1 MSEEEEVGPIHIPPE
16 YRKLEVEEKKLSI
29 KELWDLFIDGRMI
42 LESGFQ
48 RHYVW
53 DKAKASRF
61 IESILLDIPI
71 PPIYLAESPN
81 AALDIIDGHQRV
93 ETIFR
98 FLRPIL
104 PRYTENWQTIRR
116 LLPSKLVLSDCQVL
130 HEINGK
136 GVEGLSERD
145 RGEFLD
151 KKLGTI
157 LVKKESNPDMK
168 FILFSRLN
176 LGAMSLNWQEL
187 RNCMYHG
194 SYNTLIKD
202 LAENPDYMRMW
213 RRKAPHKRMLDQEK
227 VLRFFAFVHGLRDY
241 HRPFQHFLNKE
252 IEENQNASPETISE
266 YRNEFTNALN
276 WTSVIFGEKAFK
288 IFKIG
293 NENNPTGYWEKR
305 HVPAIYDLEMMS
317 FSAFNENLEN
327 IYSDLSEEDRDNF
340 IIGIRKKL
348 IELMVN
354 PIFLETTGKGVTE
367 RFNVNRRFD
376 LWLGTLKGAL
386 ENPREIIEEVSK
398 VINMLRESNVCSL
411 CPFKIDE
418 VEDAT
423 IVDIGGERVA
433 HLFCKQRR
441 S

>member
-1 MSEEEEVGPIHIPPE
+1 MSEEEEVGPIYIPPE

-42 LESGFQ
+42 LESEFQ

-81 AALDIIDGHQRV
+81 VTLDIIDGHQRV
-93 ETIFR
+93 ETIFK

-104 PRYTENWQTIRR
+104 PQYTENWKEIKK
-116 LLPSKLVLSDCQVL
+116 LLSKKLVLSDCQVL
-130 HEINGK
+130 HELNGK
-136 GVEGLSERD
+136 GIEGLSRRD
-145 RGEFLD
+145 REEFFD
-151 KKLGTI
+151 KKLGII

-187 RNCMYHG
+187 RNCIYHG
-194 SYNTLIKD
+194 SYNTLIEE

-213 RRKAPHKRMLDQEK
+213 RWKNPHKRMLDREK
-227 VLRFFAFVHGLRDY
+227 VLRFFAFAHSLKDY
-241 HRPFQHFLNKE
+241 HKPFQHFLNKE
-252 IEENQNASPETISE
+252 MEENQNASSEEELE
-266 YRNEFTNALN
+266 YRNEFKNALK
-276 WTSVIFGEKAFK
+276 WTSIIFDKNAFK

-293 NENNPTGYWEKR
+293 NESNSKGSWEGR
-305 HVPAIYDLEMMS
+305 VPAIHDLEMVV
-317 FSAFNENLEN
+317 FSEFNESLEN
-327 IYSDLSEEDRDNF
+327 IYRDLSEEDKNNF

-348 IELMVN
+348 VELMVN
-354 PIFLETTGKGVTE
+354 PVFLETTGKGVTE
-367 RFNVNRRFD
+367 RFNVNRRFP
-376 LWLGTLKGAL
+376 LWFKTLKEAL
-386 ENPREIIEEVSK
+386 ENHREIIEQVSR
-398 VINMLRESNVCSL
+398 VTNRLRESNMCCL

-423 IVDIGGERVA
+423 IVDIGGEKVA
-433 HLFCKQRR
+433 HLFCKQKRI
-441 S
+441 